1 MATTNTKVPP
11 DSIKNSPLLYF
22 CCLPPRP
29 MVHTHSLCLWPS
41 LGANMTWTF
50 YNQATATRTSKL
62 LSTCGAYKNTQVY
75 KRYIKSS
82 PTPLLKFVC
91 IRINLHIQSSCF
103 VCLCYNAPAWM
114 QSCTVHS

>member
-1 MATTNTKVPP
+1 MINEKREKKREKEQASPTWPPQNTKVPP
-11 DSIKNSPLLYF
+11 NSIKNSPLLYL

-62 LSTCGAYKNTQVY
+62 LSTCGAYKNTQVCN
-75 KRYIKSS
+75 R
-82 PTPLLKFVC
+82 
-91 IRINLHIQSSCF
+91 
-103 VCLCYNAPAWM
+103 
-114 QSCTVHS
+114 